1 MITPLRD
8 WVLVDMRDATPSS
21 LSNAIIQV
29 VRLERPVSTYAT
41 VCAIGEDVRD
51 VEVGARVVISR
62 LQGIEIAG
70 GALLIP
76 ESAVLAM
83 ESKEMT
89 LAPECNERCQYAQD
103 VSMLEHSCVGVCQ
116 YMLRPA

>member
-8 WVLVDMRDATPSS
+8 LVLVEMLHDGIAAD
-21 LSNAIIQV
+21 NGVIQV
-29 VRLERPVSTYAT
+29 VRLDRPVSTYAT

-51 VEVGARVVISR
+51 VTVGARVVISR

-83 ESKEMT
+83 EPS
-89 LAPECNERCQYAQD
+89 N
-103 VSMLEHSCVGVCQ
+103 G
-116 YMLRPA
+116 

>member
-8 WVLVDMRDATPSS
+8 WVLVELADAAPPPSDV
-21 LSNAIIQV
+21 IQV

-41 VCAIGEDVRD
+41 VCAVGEDVRD

-76 ESAVLAM
+76 ESAVLAR
-83 ESKEMT
+83 E
-89 LAPECNERCQYAQD
+89 PE
-103 VSMLEHSCVGVCQ
+103 
-116 YMLRPA
+116 

>member
-8 WVLVDMRDATPSS
+8 WVLVELVDDAPV
-21 LSNAIIQV
+21 AFGIQLI
-29 VRLERPVSTYAT
+29 RLDRPVSTYAT
-41 VCAIGEDVRD
+41 VLAIGEDVRD

-76 ESAVLAM
+76 ESAVLAR
-83 ESKEMT
+83 E
-89 LAPECNERCQYAQD
+89 PE
-103 VSMLEHSCVGVCQ
+103 
-116 YMLRPA
+116 